1 MFCFFFWCVCLYI
14 LCDPRPASPPLLTGA
29 LSVSTQN
36 EKLLTYARY
45 IYDALGERIRLRE
58 LISYEN
64 KTSFYDALLIY
75 REAVMYKINERNKTC
90 EKVPLK
96 VDFQPMAV
104 PKDASL
110 LNQVILGSSSRPG
123 EGLLVNTWYG
133 DLPNKGG
140 KYISTVTEFGCIPIN
155 TMYHTDEFGWAVT
168 SFFNNVIGISDP
180 TQLNPPSFCLDADM
194 RADSEKDPVDFF
206 SLFLNKH

>member
-1 MFCFFFWCVCLYI
+1 
-14 LCDPRPASPPLLTGA
+14 
-29 LSVSTQN
+29 
-36 EKLLTYARY
+36 
-45 IYDALGERIRLRE
+45 
-58 LISYEN
+58 
-64 KTSFYDALLIY
+64 
-75 REAVMYKINERNKTC
+75 MYKINERNKTC

-140 KYISTVTEFGCIPIN
+140 
-155 TMYHTDEFGWAVT
+155 
-168 SFFNNVIGISDP
+168 
-180 TQLNPPSFCLDADM
+180 
-194 RADSEKDPVDFF
+194 
-206 SLFLNKH
+206 